1 MTNSFIEWLGGGV
14 LDTYS
19 QTTLTDAPGFMR
31 ITLGVNETGII
42 IKIIIYLDYIT

>member
-1 MTNSFIEWLGGGV
+1 MNCKNDQLIVSLDGWGV
-14 LDTYS
+14 FSTHS

-42 IKIIIYLDYIT
+42 KIYCN